1 MSVPTNRESEKYI
14 LRLPTGMRKRIKKAA
29 TLNNRTMNAEIVAA
43 LEEKFPVR
51 SIAELVAEELGLD
64 SILELVNTEKSELPA
79 AIRRI
84 NQRMDD
90 KCIASVRFRLRNGK
104 LEIAEIGMLWTND
117 MATDESSR

>member
-14 LRLPTGMRKRIKKAA
+14 LRLPTGMRERIKKAA
-29 TLNNRTMNAEIVAA
+29 TQHNRTMNAEIVAA
-43 LEEKFPVR
+43 LEEKFPAP
-51 SIAELVAEELGLD
+51 SIAEFVAEQLGLD

-90 KCIASVRFRLRNGK
+90 KGIASVRFRLRNGK
-104 LEIAEIGMLWTND
+104 LEIADIGMLWTND
-117 MATDESSR
+117 MATDESSS